1 MGLRDYQIEAIKVA
15 EEAIAE
21 HKDRILLAMATG
33 TGKTRTVLGM
43 IYRFLTAKR
52 FKRILYLVDRN
63 TLGNQT
69 MDTFKD
75 VRLEGLMSLDKLY
88 DIKDLKEKN
97 FEKDTRVHIATV
109 QSLVKRIMYN
119 DSDS

>member
-1 MGLRDYQIEAIKVA
+1 MGLRDYQIEAIKAA

-33 TGKTRTVLGM
+33 TGKTLTVLGM
-43 IYRFLTAKR
+43 IYRFLVAKR

-63 TLGNQT
+63 ALGNQT

-75 VRLEGLMSLDKLY
+75 VRLEGLKSLDKLY
-88 DIKDLKEKN
+88 DVKDLCGGQYGAY
-97 FEKDTRVHIATV
+97 V
-109 QSLVKRIMYN
+109 
-119 DSDS
+119 